1 VSSRAAGSSAGR
13 RGRSRRVRAA
23 TLVAIAIAIAAVCM
37 IGLSAKAVLARA
49 SCSNTPVLVNVA
61 VSYDIAPAIQKI
73 ATTFNNQNVVA
84 DGRCAEVQ
92 VNEGSSAAEVS
103 EIDGQAPMRG
113 QASIDAWIPDSS
125 LWVDVARSFPVGAQ
139 NVQPTGK
146 SVAKSPLMLV
156 TTPTVAAKTGIFGAP
171 PSWNLLLPASFG
183 GPPENLGLDIDLP
196 DPTTS
201 ATGLATLIQ
210 VSRVLGTGA
219 SARAAFTSFALH
231 AQSSEDFDS
240 PSALQQFVQT
250 TEPPF
255 DRSAITVAS
264 EQAVIAYDRANPK
277 APLDARY
284 PSGTARPL
292 GTPSLDYPY
301 VLTSSSAATLAAASD
316 FGSYLQSSYA
326 RAVIRYYGFRSSDG
340 AADTMPANSGLASQP
355 LQLASAQSAMEAA
368 ANLEVWSKLGLG
380 DRSLVLTDIS
390 PAMNQP
396 DGQGTQTLEQ
406 LLNSTSAGGLALFPD
421 GTNMGLWEMGGSTQL
436 KQLVSIGPLD
446 ADFGVITRRAQ
457 LQQIEATTVASS
469 SGTLALNDDILAAYK
484 HMTAKYAP
492 NYANAVLVLTAG
504 VDNAHGDESL
514 QTLLTQL
521 RELYNPN
528 KKVEVIILMF
538 GTEGNFTAMKEIADA
553 TGGAAFQV
561 TNPNEIGKIF
571 IEAVS
576 RRMCASS
583 CAAP

>member
-1 VSSRAAGSSAGR
+1 M
-13 RGRSRRVRAA
+13 
-23 TLVAIAIAIAAVCM
+23 IA
-37 IGLSAKAVLARA
+37 LSAKAVIAHA

-73 ATTFNNQNVVA
+73 ATTFNNQNVTA

-92 VNEGSSAAEVS
+92 VNEGSSAGEVS

-113 QASIDAWIPDSS
+113 QAAIDAWIPDSS
-125 LWVDVARSFPVGAQ
+125 LWVDVARSYPVGAQ

-156 TTPTVAAKTGIFGAP
+156 TTPAVAAKTGIFGAP
-171 PSWNLLLPASFG
+171 PSWSLLLPASFG
-183 GPPENLGLDIDLP
+183 GPPVNLGLDVDLP

-284 PSGTARPL
+284 PSGTTPSL

-301 VLTSSSAATLAAASD
+301 VLTSSSAATLAAATE
-316 FGSYLQSSYA
+316 FGNYLQSNYA
-326 RAVIRYYGFRSSDG
+326 KAVIRYYGFRSSDG
-340 AADTMPANSGLASQP
+340 ATDAMPANSGLASQP
-355 LQLASAQSAMEAA
+355 LQLASAQSATEAA
-368 ANLEVWSKLGLG
+368 TNLEVWSKLGLG
-380 DRSLVLTDIS
+380 DRSLVLTDVS

-396 DGQGTQTLEQ
+396 DGQGQTLEQ

-421 GTNMGLWEMGGSTQL
+421 GTNMGLWEMGGAGSTL
-436 KQLVSIGPLD
+436 ARPYKQLVSIGPLSD
-446 ADFGVITRRAQ
+446 DFGVMTRRAQ
-457 LQQIEATTVASS
+457 LQQIEATTVAST
-469 SGTLALNDDILAAYK
+469 SGTLALNDAILDAYK
-484 HMTAKYAP
+484 HMTATYAP

-504 VDNAHGDESL
+504 VDNARGDESL
-514 QTLLTQL
+514 QTLLSQL
-521 RELYNPN
+521 RGLYNPN

-561 TNPNEIGKIF
+561 SNPNEIGKIF

-576 RRMCASS
+576 RRMCDQG

>member
-1 VSSRAAGSSAGR
+1 M
-13 RGRSRRVRAA
+13 
-23 TLVAIAIAIAAVCM
+23 AIAIALSAICM
-37 IGLSAKAVLARA
+37 IGLGAKAVLARA
-49 SCSNTPVLVNVA
+49 SCSNTPVLVTVA

-73 ATTFNNQNVVA
+73 ATTFNNQNVTA
-84 DGRCAEVQ
+84 DGRCAEIQ

-103 EIDGQAPMRG
+103 EIDGQASMRG
-113 QASIDAWIPDSS
+113 QAAIDAWIPDSS
-125 LWVDVARSFPVGAQ
+125 LWVDVARSYPVGAQ
-139 NVQPTGK
+139 DVQPTGK

-156 TTPTVAAKTGIFGAP
+156 TTPSVAAKTGIFTAP

-183 GPPENLGLDIDLP
+183 GPPANLGLDVDLP

-284 PSGTARPL
+284 PSGTTRSL
-292 GTPSLDYPY
+292 GTPALDYPY
-301 VLTSSSAATLAAASD
+301 VLTSSSAATLAAATD
-316 FGSYLQSSYA
+316 FGNYLQSSYA
-326 RAVIRYYGFRSSDG
+326 KGVIRYYGFRSSDG

-355 LQLASAQSAMEAA
+355 LQLASAQSATEAA
-368 ANLEVWSKLGLG
+368 TNLEVWSKLGLG
-380 DRSLVLTDIS
+380 SRDLVLTDVS

-406 LLNSTSAGGLALFPD
+406 LLNSASAAGLALFPD
-421 GTNMGLWEMGGSTQL
+421 GTNMGLWEMGGADSTL
-436 KQLVSIGPLD
+436 AKPYKSLVSIGPLD
-446 ADFGVITRRAQ
+446 TDIGVITRRTQ
-457 LQQIEATTVASS
+457 LQQIEATTVASTRGS
-469 SGTLALNDDILAAYK
+469 LALNDSILDAYRQ
-484 HMTAKYAP
+484 MTATYAP
-492 NYANAVLVLTAG
+492 SYANAVLVLTAG
-504 VDNAHGDESL
+504 VDNARGDESL
-514 QTLLTQL
+514 QTLLAQL
-521 RELYNPN
+521 RGLYNPN

-553 TGGAAFQV
+553 TGGAAYQV
-561 TNPNEIGKIF
+561 SNPNEIGKIF
-571 IEAVS
+571 IEGVS
-576 RRMCASS
+576 RRMCDQG

>member
-1 VSSRAAGSSAGR
+1 M
-13 RGRSRRVRAA
+13 
-23 TLVAIAIAIAAVCM
+23 IA
-37 IGLSAKAVLARA
+37 LSAKAVIAHA

-73 ATTFNNQNVVA
+73 ATTFNNQDVTA

-92 VNEGSSAAEVS
+92 VNEGSSAAEVGQ
-103 EIDGQAPMRG
+103 IDGQAPMRG
-113 QASIDAWIPDSS
+113 QAPIDAWIPDSS
-125 LWVDVARSFPVGAQ
+125 LWVDVARSYPVGAQ

-146 SVAKSPLMLV
+146 SVARSPLMLV
-156 TTPTVAAKTGIFGAP
+156 TTPAIAAKTGIFDAP

-183 GPPENLGLDIDLP
+183 GPPESLGLDIDLP

-201 ATGLATLIQ
+201 AAGLATLIQ
-210 VSRVLGTGA
+210 VSRALGTGA

-264 EQAVIAYDRANPK
+264 EQAVIAYDRAHPK

-284 PSGTARPL
+284 PSGTSAAL

-301 VLTSSSAATLAAASD
+301 VLTSSSSVTLTAASE
-316 FGSYLQSSYA
+316 FGNYLQSSYA
-326 RAVIRYYGFRSSDG
+326 EGVIRYYGFRSADG
-340 AADTMPANSGLASQP
+340 AADTLPANSGLASQP
-355 LQLASAQSAMEAA
+355 LQLASVQSATEAA
-368 ANLEVWSKLGLG
+368 TNLEVWSKLGLG
-380 DRSLVLTDIS
+380 SRDLVLVDVS

-406 LLNSTSAGGLALFPD
+406 LLNSASAAGLALFPD
-421 GTNMGLWEMGGSTQL
+421 GTNMGLWEMGGAGRTLARPYKS
-436 KQLVSIGPLD
+436 LVTIGPLSD
-446 ADFGVITRRAQ
+446 DFGVITRRAQ
-457 LQQIEATTVASS
+457 LQQIEATTVASP
-469 SGTLALNDDILAAYK
+469 SGTLAFNDSILDAYK
-484 HMTAKYAP
+484 QMTATYAP

-504 VDNAHGDESL
+504 VDSARGDESL
-514 QTLLTQL
+514 QTLLSQL
-521 RELYNPN
+521 RALYNPN

-553 TGGAAFQV
+553 TGGAAYQV
-561 TNPNEIGKIF
+561 SNPNEIGKIF
-571 IEAVS
+571 IEGVS
-576 RRMCASS
+576 RRMCDQG